1 MNGSEELLIDRPAR
15 DVLRL
20 RLNRPDRLNAI
31 DMPLV
36 NALIAAFDDVN
47 ARAVVLGSSTPK
59 AFCSGADL
67 DLEDEE
73 RAKVSDLL
81 YDLYEK
87 MVELPVPIVV
97 ALDGHAV
104 GGGAQ
109 LAVAGDLRVAGPETK
124 VRVAGPG
131 HGLAVAAWGLPS
143 LVGRG
148 RALDLCLTMRAVGT
162 KEALAIG
169 LVDRVEEDPG
179 KAAVDLASELARL
192 DPAAVRRVKRI
203 VSAASG
209 PLDALHQERSGN
221 RESWSG
227 SVAAL
232 RRKERDEWPA

>member
-1 MNGSEELLIDRPAR
+1 MNGSGELLIDRPR
-15 DVLRL
+15 GDVLRL
-20 RLNRPDRLNAI
+20 LLNRPDRLNAI

-36 NALIAAFDDVN
+36 SALIAAFDDVD

-73 RAKVSDLL
+73 RTRVSDLL
-81 YDLYEK
+81 YELYEK
-87 MVELPVPIVV
+87 MVGLPVPIVV

-109 LAVAGDLRVAGPETK
+109 LAVAGDLRIAGPETNI
-124 VRVAGPG
+124 RISGPG

-143 LVGRG
+143 LIGRG
-148 RALDLCLTMRAVGT
+148 RALDLCLTMRAVGVE
-162 KEALAIG
+162 EALAIG

-192 DPAAVRRVKRI
+192 DPAAAGRVKH
-203 VSAASG
+203 VVYVASG
-209 PLDALHQERSGN
+209 PLDALREERSGT

-227 SVAAL
+227 SVGAASL
-232 RRKERDEWPA
+232 RHGKGGG

>member
-1 MNGSEELLIDRPAR
+1 VNESGELLVDRPAG

-20 RLNRPDRLNAI
+20 RLNRPDHLNAI

-36 NALIAAFDDVN
+36 SALLAAFDEVD

-67 DLEDEE
+67 DLQDEE
-73 RAKVSDLL
+73 RARVSDLL
-81 YDLYEK
+81 YELYEK

-97 ALDGHAV
+97 ALGGHAV

-109 LAVAGDLRVAGPETK
+109 LAIAGDLRIAGPGTK
-124 VRVAGPG
+124 IRVAGPG

-148 RALDLCLTMRAVGT
+148 RALDLCLTMRPVST
-162 KEALAIG
+162 EEALAIG
-169 LVDRVEEDPG
+169 LVDRIEEDPG
-179 KAAVDLASELARL
+179 EAAIDLASELARL
-192 DPAAVRRVKRI
+192 DSAAVGRVKHV
-203 VSAASG
+203 VSTASRF
-209 PLDALHQERSGN
+209 LDALREERSGN
-221 RESWSG
+221 HESWSG

-232 RRKERDEWPA
+232 QRGEGGA

>member
-1 MNGSEELLIDRPAR
+1 MNEAGVLLVDRPAG

-20 RLNRPDRLNAI
+20 RLNRPDHLNAI

-36 NALIAAFDDVN
+36 SALIAAFNEVD
-47 ARAVVLGSSTPK
+47 ARVVVIGSSTSK

-73 RAKVSDLL
+73 RARVSDLL
-81 YDLYEK
+81 YELYEK
-87 MVELPVPIVV
+87 MLELPVPIVV
-97 ALDGHAV
+97 AIDGHAV

-109 LAVAGDLRVAGPETK
+109 LAIAGDLRVAGPGTK
-124 VRVAGPG
+124 IRVAGPA

-148 RALDLCLTMRAVGT
+148 RALDLCLTMRAVGAE
-162 KEALAIG
+162 EALTMG
-169 LVDRVEEDPG
+169 LVDRIEEEPG
-179 KAAVDLASELARL
+179 EAAVDLASELARL
-192 DPAAVRRVKRI
+192 EPAAVGRVKHV
-203 VSAASG
+203 VSAASRS
-209 PLDALHQERSGN
+209 LDALREERSGN

-232 RRKERDEWPA
+232 RRGEGDE